1 MTLNQQRNTFVLFFI
16 VLLSGCLS
24 SHMSVS
30 ALSDYRATIISSQ
43 LPLKVGPLTLVKA
56 QSDGQYVTL
65 YFNKEGI
72 LDMDNL
78 IKRVA
83 LHFCGSLET
92 RDLMNRGVSYRI
104 STFDSTKM
112 ETQIHIISEE
122 KCLN

>member
-1 MTLNQQRNTFVLFFI
+1 MNQKRNTFVLSFS

-24 SHMSVS
+24 NQMSAI
-30 ALSDYRATIISSQ
+30 ALSDYRATMISSQ
-43 LPLKVGPLTLVKA
+43 LPRKIGPLTLVKA
-56 QSDGQYVTL
+56 QSDGQFVTL

-72 LDMDNL
+72 LDMDKL

-83 LHFCGSLET
+83 IHFCNSLET

-104 STFDSTKM
+104 STFDPTKT
-112 ETQIHIISEE
+112 ETQIHTISEE